1 MNSLKMITI
10 SRHCS
15 RNVPFAGGTRVP
27 EGNLFRE
34 AATDF
39 SELCEDISQTKAC
52 QGIPYRGRLL
62 LAPPLI
68 AM

>member
-1 MNSLKMITI
+1 MMII
-10 SRHCS
+10 FAHCS
-15 RNVPFAGGTRVP
+15 QNVSLEGDPWLP

-34 AATDF
+34 AATNF

-52 QGIPYRGRLL
+52 QAIRYRTRRLL
-62 LAPPLI
+62 AQQLI

>member
-1 MNSLKMITI
+1 MNSLKMMIIFT
-10 SRHCS
+10 HCS
-15 RNVPFAGGTRVP
+15 QNVSLEFDTWLP

-34 AATDF
+34 AATNF

-52 QGIPYRGRLL
+52 QAIRYRALRL

>member
-1 MNSLKMITI
+1 MMII

-15 RNVPFAGGTRVP
+15 QNVRLEGGTWLP

-39 SELCEDISQTKAC
+39 SVLCEDISQSKAC
-52 QGIPYRGRLL
+52 QEIPY
-62 LAPPLI
+62 
-68 AM
+68 